1 MKASE
6 MGIEELKVLKK
17 ELKLPTTKP
26 LIYYKQIEYLKFE
39 PHMVIDFEVTKEYT
53 ESKTLKIYLENG
65 KTVLILSDYLSEMQK
80 SNFPKILS
88 E

>member
-6 MGIEELKVLKK
+6 MDIEELKALKK
-17 ELKLPTTKP
+17 EMKLPITKP

-39 PHMVIDFEVTKEYT
+39 SHMVIDFEITKEYS
-53 ESKTLKIYLENG
+53 ESKTLKLYLENDT
-65 KTVLILSDYLSEMQK
+65 TVLILSDYLSEMQK
-80 SNFPKILS
+80 SNFPKLLS

>member
-6 MGIEELKVLKK
+6 MDAEKLKKLKK

-26 LIYYKQIEYLKFE
+26 LVYYKQIEYLKFE
-39 PHMVIDFEVTKEYT
+39 PHMVVDFEIATNHS
-53 ESKTLKIYLENG
+53 ESKTLKIYLENNN
-65 KTVLILSDYLSEMQK
+65 TVMILSDYLSEMQK
-80 SNFPKILS
+80 SNFPKLLS